1 MSETETVMY
10 RFIATSTGGEIL
22 PPLSSSN
29 VVISPSPIFGV
40 QSSGNRYDTLVA
52 SWTIALKRRTSTIRQ
67 FGVGRTAMFDV
78 QLLIRFDVLSKR
90 CRPSFRPTRATAKQ
104 MGTHDVEW
112 IGYIG
117 TVFW

>member
-1 MSETETVMY
+1 
-10 RFIATSTGGEIL
+10 
-22 PPLSSSN
+22 
-29 VVISPSPIFGV
+29 
-40 QSSGNRYDTLVA
+40 
-52 SWTIALKRRTSTIRQ
+52 
-67 FGVGRTAMFDV
+67 MFDV

-117 TVFW
+117 TVF